1 MRERQEL
8 HANSAKSRMGDRRGP
23 VIDGYLTDADGRTD
37 VFPVCP
43 PAMPAQR
50 GTLSNGFKLMSCKAK
65 RWAKSMTPDCVLI
78 KADTPL
84 IEAYF
89 APPCTPLG
97 ITKKRERKK
106 LMPRGR
112 FPPYKKEA
120 VRRLVHAANEVC
132 DLSLSSSFPLSSSFL
147 LLLRRS
153 ERRLFC
159 EDGCAR
165 HCIASFVGAE

>member
-23 VIDGYLTDADGRTD
+23 VIDGYLTDVRTNGRTD

-78 KADTPL
+78 KVNMPL

-112 FPPYKKEA
+112 FPTHKKEA

-132 DLSLSSSFPLSSSFL
+132 DLSLSSSLPLSSFL
-147 LLLRRS
+147 LPARS